1 MFVQNAANYNNALTH
16 KYKALHPWEL
26 LAVNNGMSGLGLAVR
41 MHFQILEVITP
52 LAG

>member
-16 KYKALHPWEL
+16 KHKALHPL
-26 LAVNNGMSGLGLAVR
+26 GTTTVNNAMSGLGLAVR